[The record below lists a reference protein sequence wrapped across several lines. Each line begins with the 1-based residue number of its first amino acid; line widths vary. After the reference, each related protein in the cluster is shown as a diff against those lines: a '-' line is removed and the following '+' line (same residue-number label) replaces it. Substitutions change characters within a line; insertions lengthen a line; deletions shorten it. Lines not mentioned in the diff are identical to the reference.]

1 MSVKQ
6 SILVLIIFLG
16 GVMSPAA
23 AAAQKPDTQIKTI
36 KEERNLINKG
46 NELYR
51 QQRFADA
58 EVLYRKALEANHN
71 SEFASYNLA
80 TTLLRQTGTKDLN
93 NKNNPLAEAQQLL
106 TDLLSNA
113 KSELII
119 EKASYNLGNI
129 AFNNNNFQQSIEYY
143 KNALRKNPSND
154 LTRQN
159 LRLAQKKLQ
168 EQQNNNKD
176 QNQNNEQQKEDNKNQ
191 EQNKEEEKK
200 QNQNKDQQ
208 QQSEQKKEENKPN
221 PQEQQSGISDSNAD
235 KILKAM
241 ENEEAA
247 TRRRVEAQ
255 RKKGGQANPRQPLKP
270 W

>member
-1 MSVKQ
+1 MLLKQ
-6 SILVLIIFLG
+6 SILLFTILIG
-16 GVMSPAA
+16 GGILHASTL
-23 AAAQKPDTQIKTI
+23 KDTEIKTV
-36 KEERNLINKG
+36 KEERNLVNKG
-46 NELYR
+46 NELYK

-58 EVLYRKALEANHN
+58 EVLYRKALEANHG

-80 TTLLRQTGTKDLN
+80 TALLRQTGTKDLN
-93 NKNNPLAEAQQLL
+93 NQNNPLAEAQQLL
-106 TDLLSNA
+106 TDLLANA
-113 KSELII
+113 KNPLIL

-143 KNALRKNPSND
+143 KNALRQNPGND
-154 LTRQN
+154 LARQN

-168 EQQNNNKD
+168 EQQNDNK
-176 QNQNNEQQKEDNKNQ
+176 QNQNNEQQKQ
-191 EQNKEEEKK
+191 ENKEQQQKKDEDKK
-200 QNQNKDQQ
+200 QDQNKDQQ
-208 QQSEQKKEENKPN
+208 QQPDQKKEEKKENAP
-221 PQEQQSGISDSNAD
+221 EQQNGISDSNAD

-255 RKKGGQANPRQPLKP
+255 RKKGGQANMRQPLKP